1 MTPLRVLAVDD
12 EVLALRRVHLLLGN
26 MEGVERVGEARGCED
41 AVRQIEA
48 LKPDVLLL
56 DVKMRD
62 GTGFDVVEK
71 LPPGKPPLIIF
82 VSAFDHYAVR
92 AFETSAI
99 DYVLKPVEF
108 ERLQAALGRARHR
121 LAAFDADQQ
130 LEEMREVITAL
141 RSSMREDGQ
150 PRYETEL
157 WIRKNVT
164 GFARVPI
171 DSIEWVCSEDDYVR
185 VHTRDTSYLMRS
197 SIRSLEGRL
206 DPSLF
211 TRIHRRALVR
221 KSAIREFRS
230 PRFGATE
237 VVLQSGQR
245 LPAGRVYAKT
255 LRRMV
260 SELTSSSNA

>member
-1 MTPLRVLAVDD
+1 MTCLRVLAVDD
-12 EVLALRRVHLLLGN
+12 EVLALRRLHILLGN
-26 MEGVERVGEARGCED
+26 LEGVEQIGEARGCDE
-41 AVRQIEA
+41 AVRLVQTLE
-48 LKPDVLLL
+48 PDVLLL
-56 DVKMRD
+56 DVQMRD

-108 ERLQAALGRARHR
+108 ERLQAALGRARDR

-130 LEEMREVITAL
+130 LEEMREIITAL

-185 VHTRDTSYLMRS
+185 VHTRETSYLMRS

-260 SELTSSSNA
+260 SELTSSSNV

>member
-26 MEGVERVGEARGCED
+26 MEGIHRIGEARGCEE
-41 AVRQIEA
+41 ALRQIQA
-48 LKPDVLLL
+48 LQPDVLLL
-56 DVKMRD
+56 DVQMRD

-108 ERLQAALGRARHR
+108 ERLQAALDRARDR
-121 LAAFDADQQ
+121 LTGFDADQQ
-130 LEEMREVITAL
+130 LEEMRAIISAL
-141 RSSMREDGQ
+141 RTSMRTNGD

-157 WIRKNVT
+157 WIRKNVS
-164 GFARVPI
+164 GFARVPV

-185 VHTRDTSYLMRS
+185 IHTRETSYLMRS

-206 DPSLF
+206 DPQCF
-211 TRIHRRALVR
+211 ARIHRRALVR

-230 PRFGATE
+230 PKFGSTE
-237 VVLQSGQR
+237 VVLQNGQR

-255 LRRMV
+255 LRKMV
-260 SELTSSSNA
+260 SELTSSPTA